1 MLRWGWGRI
10 AARFAGWI
18 AIGLGLLA
26 CGMPAIAAPAD
37 AARGRALYETRC
49 GGCHERSVH
58 ARGARS
64 AKSFAQVRA
73 WVAHWDRQTGNLWRD
88 DEIDA
93 VTRYLNDRYYR
104 FPCPDEVCGTDRG

>member
-58 ARGARS
+58 ARSVRS
-64 AKSFAQVRA
+64 AKSFAEVRA
-73 WVAHWDRQTGNLWRD
+73 WVANWDRQTGGLWRD

>member
-1 MLRWGWGRI
+1 MLRRRRGRLAARI
-10 AARFAGWI
+10 AGGL

-26 CGMPAIAAPAD
+26 CGMPATAAPPD

-58 ARGARS
+58 ARSVRS
-64 AKSFAQVRA
+64 AKSFAEVRA
-73 WVAHWDRQTGNLWRD
+73 WVANWDRQTGGLWRD